1 MSSNKATASRASA
14 ARAAPSPKPEAKP
27 TPSRLIKASDEKA
40 EKKVEKKIDDDRN
53 QPILRSPSDKALAL
67 IARLIKKSLLD
78 DNDADIEDVIKAAK
92 KIDTKKV
99 EEEVKKSETAKSAS
113 SDSSKK
119 AEAGKAETAA
129 VKSEKP
135 KEAANK
141 NQTRTIQQY
150 TDSSRSTSNTLRSA
164 STVYINLNAMKKP
177 SSKQTTPDNKKK
189 YDLDMKNDSANINI
203 NYPKGHY
210 NVKVVLRLP

>member
-99 EEEVKKSETAKSAS
+99 EEEVKKSETAKS
-113 SDSSKK
+113 DSSKK
-119 AEAGKAETAA
+119 AEASKAETAA
-129 VKSEKP
+129 VKSSEKP

-150 TDSSRSTSNTLRSA
+150 TDSSRSASNTLRSA

-177 SSKQTTPDNKKK
+177 SSKQNTPDNKKK